1 MTLAVAGALC
11 LGFALGR
18 ASRKWQEPQ
27 SARASP
33 NRAEAA
39 EARSSAPLVY
49 ETCVVRRITSDGG
62 LKYKLII
69 SLPHSYHHAE
79 AANQRYPVVYAL
91 DGEPYLFPL
100 LATVARTEHFF
111 KRTTW
116 FPDLII
122 AARCWTK
129 MTKQAS
135 IVFDA
140 LFDC

>member
-1 MTLAVAGALC
+1 MLGLCPGSRFPKVAGAAV
-11 LGFALGR
+11 GSRFAKRGG
-18 ASRKWQEPQ
+18 SRGGQVE
-27 SARASP
+27 
-33 NRAEAA
+33 
-39 EARSSAPLVY
+39 RSTGLRDLRGS
-49 ETCVVRRITSDGG
+49 SHHFGWG

>member
-1 MTLAVAGALC
+1 M
-11 LGFALGR
+11 GFALGR